1 MIEREGNGFVA
12 LCPELEIASEGRTLD
27 EARNNLAEALELFF
41 ESASPEE
48 VTFRLR
54 DEFYITQLE
63 IAVG

>member
-1 MIEREGNGFVA
+1 MIEREGNGVVA
-12 LCPELEIASEGRTLD
+12 LCPGLDIASEGRTLD
-27 EARNNLAEALELFF
+27 EARNNLAEASELFF
-41 ESASPEE
+41 ESASPKE